1 MSSELK
7 LTNIKHPSSGSNNLV
22 LASDGSATIAK
33 ASVDVSNGS
42 ITTSS
47 TQKQTVVD
55 GGLVSAYGIFNG
67 LSDSSYIQDTVP
79 TITGQTSGSF
89 FSVQNTHEIE
99 ITSTGL
105 YLINVNSQKF
115 DCTDGSYGYMSGL
128 LNVGSVASVTASLNR
143 MGMGTLNTL
152 PNNTVPD
159 SSNISANFLGHFVI
173 TSTNKRVKVEIIQNN
188 ALNPASTITYYWV
201 IQKIGTI

>member
-1 MSSELK
+1 MASELK
-7 LTNIKHPSSGSNNLV
+7 LINIKHPSSSSNNLV
-22 LASDGSATIAK
+22 LGSDGSATIANL
-33 ASVDVSNGS
+33 DVSSGS

-47 TQKQTVVD
+47 AQKQTVVD
-55 GGLVSAYGIFNG
+55 GGLISAYGTFAG
-67 LSDSSYIQDTVP
+67 LSDSSAIQNTTP

-128 LNVGSVASVTASLNR
+128 LNVGTTSSVTASLNR

-152 PNNTVPD
+152 PNSTVPD
-159 SSNISANFLGHFVI
+159 SASISANFLGHFLI
-173 TSTNKRVKVEIIQNN
+173 TSTNKRVLVEIIQNN
-188 ALNPASTITYYWV
+188 ALNPASTISYYWV